1 VSWKGY
7 DNSHDGWQE
16 RETFSPDC
24 DALLEEAFRVFR
36 ASDAAADAAAASPTA
51 KKRKR
56 VQQQQRGD
64 DDDGQP
70 ASKRVAAA
78 AAAAA
83 AAVVV
88 VVPPPA
94 HVGVSMKGLQ
104 WRVRRRRSGPITP
117 PSNPGLRMA
126 VLEAG
131 MSEEEE
137 EEEIATG
144 WGLGAAAGGGGA
156 GAGGY
161 VPPLSGSQEF

>member
-7 DNSHDGWQE
+7 DDSHDGWQE
-16 RETFSPDC
+16 RETFSPGC

-56 VQQQQRGD
+56 VQQQRGGGGGG
-64 DDDGQP
+64 DGQP
-70 ASKRVAAA
+70 ASKRVASAA
-78 AAAAA
+78 AAV
-83 AAVVV
+83 VVV

-94 HVGVSMKGLQ
+94 HVGVSTKGLQ
-104 WRVRRRRSGPITP
+104 WRVRRRGPITP
-117 PSNPGLRMA
+117 PSNPGLRMG

-131 MSEEEE
+131 MSEEE

-144 WGLGAAAGGGGA
+144 WGLGAGGA